1 MNQVRSCW
9 GVLQDKAQEEV
20 ARIQAELAL
29 LRDRLQSL
37 QATRQRLLKLHE
49 DYARPPQA
57 GTVSTGMVET
67 LNRRQFADQLLTL
80 VDRVDKDIAQVEA
93 AQAKARAGLVAAE
106 RERLKMQSLQE
117 HDQRQV
123 RVSQARRERRQLD
136 ELGTLRYQHG
146 GGR

>member
-20 ARIQAELAL
+20 ARIQAELGA

-37 QATRQRLLKLHE
+37 QSTRQRLLKLHE

-57 GTVSTGMVET
+57 GAVSTGMVET

-80 VDRVDKDIAQVEA
+80 VDRVDKDLAQVEQ
-93 AQAKARAGLVAAE
+93 AQAKARVSLVAAE

-117 HDQRQV
+117 YDQRQV
-123 RVSQARRERRQLD
+123 RESQAQRERRQLD
-136 ELGTLRYQHG
+136 EIGTVRYHHG
-146 GGR
+146 GGI